1 MSHTRFLQGYY
12 LGTPVFIILDLAF
25 NAPIRVSFV
34 ESLLLRGLYYG
45 VCVVCGLV
53 CYMRPASA
61 PWIGIGESSINLL
74 LLLLSVMIP
83 IYNVAEAAAMGGEI
97 AVPFTTS
104 TMINVL
110 LCGSVLI
117 FTFHRSEAAI
127 LGRKGGS
134 GNKSGKGGM
143 RFTGGG

>member
-25 NAPIRVSFV
+25 NAPIRVSFID
-34 ESLLLRGLYYG
+34 SLWLRGLYYL

-74 LLLLSVMIP
+74 LLILSVMIP
-83 IYNVAEAAAMGGEI
+83 IYNVAEAAAVGGEI
-97 AVPFTTS
+97 VVPYTTS

-110 LCGSVLI
+110 ICGSVLI

-127 LGRKGGS
+127 LG
-134 GNKSGKGGM
+134 GKGGRGGK